1 MIDRDKHIKTNID
14 NLEIRFAKEEDT
26 KLILKFIKDLAE
38 YERLSQEV
46 VATEETLYESLF
58 VKRQAEVI
66 IAEYNHQPVGF
77 ALFFHNFSTFL
88 GKANLYLEDLYVKP
102 SARNLG
108 IGKALLSTLAQIA
121 IERDCKRLDWWCL
134 DWNKSSIEFYKKMGA
149 VPMDEW
155 TVYRVENE
163 ALANLADLIKPPR
176 K

>member
-1 MIDRDKHIKTNID
+1 M
-14 NLEIRFAKEEDT
+14 
-26 KLILKFIKDLAE
+26 
-38 YERLSQEV
+38 
-46 VATEETLYESLF
+46 
-58 VKRQAEVI
+58 
-66 IAEYNHQPVGF
+66 
-77 ALFFHNFSTFL
+77 
-88 GKANLYLEDLYVKP
+88 
-102 SARNLG
+102 G

>member
-1 MIDRDKHIKTNID
+1 MGELSKLPNIGKEIERQLNEVGITTYDQLKLLGTEKSWLKIQQIDESACIHRLMALEGALQGVKKTLLTDKRKSELKEFY
-14 NLEIRFAKEEDT
+14 NLHK
-26 KLILKFIKDLAE
+26 K
-38 YERLSQEV
+38 Q
-46 VATEETLYESLF
+46 
-58 VKRQAEVI
+58 
-66 IAEYNHQPVGF
+66 
-77 ALFFHNFSTFL
+77 
-88 GKANLYLEDLYVKP
+88 
-102 SARNLG
+102 NLG